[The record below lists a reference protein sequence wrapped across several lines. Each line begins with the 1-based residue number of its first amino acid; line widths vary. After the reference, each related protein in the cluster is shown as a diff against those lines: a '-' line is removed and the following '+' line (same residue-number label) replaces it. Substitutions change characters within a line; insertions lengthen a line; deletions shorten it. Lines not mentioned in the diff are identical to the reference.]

1 MISLWLDFSYKVLRL
16 SATLWIGRNIAHAR
30 PVYDHLSRSELQNGQ
45 PFPSV
50 STFTKP
56 GVSAERS
63 IDIVFDAKEP
73 KEKSKLDQDG
83 ARKRPVPEVPFLW
96 ADVIVFRQDLE
107 AGTHR
112 RLQMTRMYPGCGRL
126 NIPGEL

>member
-1 MISLWLDFSYKVLRL
+1 
-16 SATLWIGRNIAHAR
+16 
-30 PVYDHLSRSELQNGQ
+30 LQNGQ

-56 GVSAERS
+56 GVSAEGS

-83 ARKRPVPEVPFLW
+83 ARKRLASDIPFLW
-96 ADVIVFRQDLE
+96 ADVIIF
-107 AGTHR
+107 
-112 RLQMTRMYPGCGRL
+112 
-126 NIPGEL
+126 